1 MQTMQLFFNHYKN
14 VTEIANVL
22 SKEFVNLCYWFV
34 DNKLSIHFC
43 EDKKTKHILFSREKS
58 LQELKL
64 TYDNNRIKQYHIVE
78 YLGSCLDANLS
89 GWQCNVLAES
99 TQNCSF
105 YMGNMITL
113 LQNNVVSCVTP

>member
-64 TYDNNRIKQYHIVE
+64 TYDNNRIKQSHIVE

-89 GWQCNVLAES
+89 GWQ
-99 TQNCSF
+99 
-105 YMGNMITL
+105 
-113 LQNNVVSCVTP
+113 

>member
-34 DNKLSIHFC
+34 DSKLSIHFC

-89 GWQCNVLAES
+89 GWQ
-99 TQNCSF
+99 
-105 YMGNMITL
+105 
-113 LQNNVVSCVTP
+113 